1 MLRKSSA
8 IVLEDDNP
16 EGHGAI
22 AGMSLDIPV
31 IIGAKNATNI
41 LKSGAVVTGGRR
53 KGHGERQLMHVLTID
68 GRQFSDGKAV
78 HRMLKKL
85 LCLPDYYGG
94 NADALYDALDERS
107 ERIDLRLLSL
117 GGEDTAKTLRKVA
130 RVVQDLGGTVIWAD
144 EKQERN

>member
-1 MLRKSSA
+1 M
-8 IVLEDDNP
+8 
-16 EGHGAI
+16 
-22 AGMSLDIPV
+22 
-31 IIGAKNATNI
+31 T
-41 LKSGAVVTGGRR
+41 
-53 KGHGERQLMHVLTID
+53 HVLTID

-85 LCLPDYYGG
+85 LCLLFAAFLLCVSASALELPSGG

-130 RVVQDLGGTVIWAD
+130 RVVQDLGGMVIWAD

>member
-1 MLRKSSA
+1 M
-8 IVLEDDNP
+8 
-16 EGHGAI
+16 
-22 AGMSLDIPV
+22 
-31 IIGAKNATNI
+31 T
-41 LKSGAVVTGGRR
+41 
-53 KGHGERQLMHVLTID
+53 HVLTID

-94 NADALYDALDERS
+94 NADALYDARG

-130 RVVQDLGGTVIWAD
+130 RVVQDLGGTVIWTD

>member
-1 MLRKSSA
+1 M
-8 IVLEDDNP
+8 
-16 EGHGAI
+16 
-22 AGMSLDIPV
+22 
-31 IIGAKNATNI
+31 T
-41 LKSGAVVTGGRR
+41 
-53 KGHGERQLMHVLTID
+53 HVLTSD

-78 HRMLKKL
+78 QRMLKKL

-130 RVVQDLGGTVIWAD
+130 RVVQDLGGMVIWAD

>member
-1 MLRKSSA
+1 M
-8 IVLEDDNP
+8 
-16 EGHGAI
+16 
-22 AGMSLDIPV
+22 
-31 IIGAKNATNI
+31 T
-41 LKSGAVVTGGRR
+41 
-53 KGHGERQLMHVLTID
+53 HVLTID

-78 HRMLKKL
+78 HRRLKKL
-85 LCLPDYYGG
+85 LGLPDYYGG

-130 RVVQDLGGTVIWAD
+130 RVVQDLGGMVIWAD

>member
-1 MLRKSSA
+1 
-8 IVLEDDNP
+8 
-16 EGHGAI
+16 
-22 AGMSLDIPV
+22 
-31 IIGAKNATNI
+31 
-41 LKSGAVVTGGRR
+41 
-53 KGHGERQLMHVLTID
+53 MHVLTID

-94 NADALYDALDERS
+94 NADALRDVLD

>member
-1 MLRKSSA
+1 MT
-8 IVLEDDNP
+8 P
-16 EGHGAI
+16 
-22 AGMSLDIPV
+22 
-31 IIGAKNATNI
+31 
-41 LKSGAVVTGGRR
+41 
-53 KGHGERQLMHVLTID
+53 VLTID

-78 HRMLKKL
+78 QRMLKKL

-94 NADALYDALDERS
+94 NADALRDVLDERG

-130 RVVQDLGGTVIWAD
+130 RVVQDLGGMVIWAD

>member
-1 MLRKSSA
+1 
-8 IVLEDDNP
+8 
-16 EGHGAI
+16 
-22 AGMSLDIPV
+22 
-31 IIGAKNATNI
+31 
-41 LKSGAVVTGGRR
+41 
-53 KGHGERQLMHVLTID
+53 MHVLTID

-94 NADALYDALDERS
+94 NADALRDVLD

-130 RVVQDLGGTVIWAD
+130 RVVQDLGGMVIWAD

>member
-1 MLRKSSA
+1 
-8 IVLEDDNP
+8 
-16 EGHGAI
+16 
-22 AGMSLDIPV
+22 
-31 IIGAKNATNI
+31 
-41 LKSGAVVTGGRR
+41 
-53 KGHGERQLMHVLTID
+53 MHVLTID

-85 LCLPDYYGG
+85 LCLLFAAFLLCVSASALELPSGL
-94 NADALYDALDERS
+94 DALRDVLDERG

-130 RVVQDLGGTVIWAD
+130 RVVQDLGGMVIWAD

>member
-1 MLRKSSA
+1 M
-8 IVLEDDNP
+8 
-16 EGHGAI
+16 
-22 AGMSLDIPV
+22 
-31 IIGAKNATNI
+31 T
-41 LKSGAVVTGGRR
+41 
-53 KGHGERQLMHVLTID
+53 HVLTID
-68 GRQFSDGKAV
+68 GWQFSDGKAV

-94 NADALYDALDERS
+94 NADALRDVLDERG

>member
-1 MLRKSSA
+1 M
-8 IVLEDDNP
+8 
-16 EGHGAI
+16 
-22 AGMSLDIPV
+22 
-31 IIGAKNATNI
+31 T
-41 LKSGAVVTGGRR
+41 
-53 KGHGERQLMHVLTID
+53 HVLTID

-78 HRMLKKL
+78 HRMLKTL

-94 NADALYDALDERS
+94 NADALYDVLDER
-107 ERIDLRLLSL
+107 INLRLLSL